1 MSMPAHVA
9 GLLVV
14 VQPGS
19 LEEIA
24 NLIGESPG
32 AEVHIR
38 EPETGRLVVTLE
50 TPSLRE
56 QEAGFKAIANMPG
69 VWSVDLVC
77 HFVDPVDAGPARVV
91 LAPPLEA
98 RS

>member
-1 MSMPAHVA
+1 MPAHVA

-38 EPETGRLVVTLE
+38 EPETGRLVVTLD
-50 TPSLRE
+50 TPTLRE
-56 QEAGFKAIANMPG
+56 QEAGFKAIANLPG
-69 VWSVDLVC
+69 VRSVDLVC
-77 HFVDPVDAGPARVV
+77 HYVDAVDAGPARVV

-98 RS
+98 LS